1 MRKKINKH
9 AVFRR
14 GSASKVHKIDSIKH
28 NYFLKPNKISS
39 RRELHTVQEHDREV
53 TKKASET
60 QDELKE
66 ALIESERNA
75 NLLAEYHELYELQRR
90 RLEFQICM

>member
-1 MRKKINKH
+1 MSLLQKLAR
-9 AVFRR
+9 
-14 GSASKVHKIDSIKH
+14 SIVL
-28 NYFLKPNKISS
+28 NRIILKLIKTSS
-39 RRELHTVQEHDREV
+39 CRELHTVQEHDREV

-90 RLEFQICM
+90 RLEFQICMYNRMSAFDKCC